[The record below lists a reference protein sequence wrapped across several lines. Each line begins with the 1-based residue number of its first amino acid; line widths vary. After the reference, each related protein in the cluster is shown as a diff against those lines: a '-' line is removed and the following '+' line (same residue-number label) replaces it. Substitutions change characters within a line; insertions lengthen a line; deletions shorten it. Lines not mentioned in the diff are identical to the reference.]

1 MDRFIFIA
9 GVLLARLIKVNLKED
24 IDLER
29 VNSYLTNSLA

>member
-1 MDRFIFIA
+1 MDSFIFIA
-9 GVLLARLIKVNLKED
+9 GMLLVRLIKVNLKED